1 MAAISPSRASCI
13 ISSSMGRDGLGLP
26 PFPSSGL
33 ISFSS
38 SSFSRVDSFG
48 GAAAAFPVVRDVE
61 LEFRSIELRASRD
74 VDDEDMAQ
82 PWKANFRQTLAL
94 GGGELRRVEIRQRLV
109 FVPQLRNSIISPF
122 QGNEREGRVKSPG
135 LAGGNESSFLAYAP
149 RRDPAIFSPQG

>member
-26 PFPSSGL
+26 LFPSSGL

-61 LEFRSIELRASRD
+61 LEFLSTELWASRD
-74 VDDEDMAQ
+74 VDEEDMAR
-82 PWKANFRQTLAL
+82 PWEANLRQTLAL
-94 GGGELRRVEIRQRLV
+94 GGELRRVEIRQRLV

-122 QGNEREGRVKSPG
+122 QGNEREGRVKSSG

-149 RRDPAIFSPQG
+149 RRDPAIFFPQG